1 MYTTKTADREQVLK
15 AVAATHR
22 AMERHACSKSQFKFK
37 CFSCGEMINR
47 GDKITRCIK
56 ETAGMTLRYR
66 GAGGECGLTMAETAF
81 YQATTGKDM
90 WVHIGCNPCYWD
102 EGFDNGDESSPPA
115 LRGVPT
121 EWGCKV
127 DREFEDWTSRPGGEV
142 WINNVD
148 LFLKIKGYPKE
159 KSMRARII
167 QAVTRFQALWRGYI
181 YKKAYPIA
189 RLDAI
194 ATRVLNEAGLE
205 DEDWTQ
211 NLIRSLAS
219 GGEANWL
226 QSGQEVPD
234 LITKRQQT
242 CWEEEWRQN
251 NGMERWLWSGEGG
264 YHVGDH
270 IEVLFNENQQREA
283 LYSGEIIEVQYRG
296 SMSTKIKVK
305 FHYDGEV
312 RNYTGEKF
320 NLLKREG
327 EEHKRRRGIE
337 ANFTGRIFTK
347 LCSTKKKKKKKRKKK
362 KQKEEQDDEGDLFLL
377 DY

>member
-1 MYTTKTADREQVLK
+1 
-15 AVAATHR
+15 
-22 AMERHACSKSQFKFK
+22 
-37 CFSCGEMINR
+37 
-47 GDKITRCIK
+47 
-56 ETAGMTLRYR
+56 
-66 GAGGECGLTMAETAF
+66 
-81 YQATTGKDM
+81 
-90 WVHIGCNPCYWD
+90 
-102 EGFDNGDESSPPA
+102 
-115 LRGVPT
+115 
-121 EWGCKV
+121 
-127 DREFEDWTSRPGGEV
+127 
-142 WINNVD
+142 
-148 LFLKIKGYPKE
+148 
-159 KSMRARII
+159 MRARII

-264 YHVGDH
+264 YHVVDH

>member
-1 MYTTKTADREQVLK
+1 MYTTTTASREQVLK
-15 AVAATHR
+15 AVAAAGR
-22 AMERHACSKSQFKFK
+22 AMERHVCSKSQFKFK

-47 GDKITRCIK
+47 GDKITRCMK
-56 ETAGMTLRYR
+56 ETTGMTLRYR

-81 YQATTGKDM
+81 YQAETGKDM

-102 EGFDNGDESSPPA
+102 KGFDNGDESSPPG

-127 DREFEDWTSRPGGEV
+127 DREFEDWTSGPGGESWLIMGV
-142 WINNVD
+142 PY
-148 LFLKIKGYPKE
+148 FLKVKGYPKE

-211 NLIRSLAS
+211 NLIRC
-219 GGEANWL
+219 
-226 QSGQEVPD
+226 GQEVPD
-234 LITKRQQT
+234 LITNRQQT

-264 YHVGDH
+264 YNVGDH
-270 IEVLFNENQQREA
+270 IEVLFNANERTES

-296 SMSTKIKVK
+296 RMSTKIKVK

-347 LCSTKKKKKKKRKKK
+347 LCSTKKKKKKKKKK
-362 KQKEEQDDEGDLFLL
+362 EKQDDEGDLFLL

>member
-1 MYTTKTADREQVLK
+1 
-15 AVAATHR
+15 
-22 AMERHACSKSQFKFK
+22 
-37 CFSCGEMINR
+37 
-47 GDKITRCIK
+47 
-56 ETAGMTLRYR
+56 
-66 GAGGECGLTMAETAF
+66 
-81 YQATTGKDM
+81 
-90 WVHIGCNPCYWD
+90 
-102 EGFDNGDESSPPA
+102 
-115 LRGVPT
+115 
-121 EWGCKV
+121 
-127 DREFEDWTSRPGGEV
+127 
-142 WINNVD
+142 
-148 LFLKIKGYPKE
+148 
-159 KSMRARII
+159 MRARII

-219 GGEANWL
+219 GVDANWL
-226 QSGQEVPD
+226 QSGEGGCGQEVPD

-242 CWEEEWRQN
+242 CWEEKWRKTKWWYN
-251 NGMERWLWSGEGG
+251 VGE
-264 YHVGDH
+264 H
-270 IEVLFNENQQREA
+270 IEVLFNENQETEA

-337 ANFTGRIFTK
+337 ANFTGRIFTN
-347 LCSTKKKKKKKRKKK
+347 LRSTKKKKKKKKKK
-362 KQKEEQDDEGDLFLL
+362 EKQDDEGDLFLL